1 MTECSSFTTFLAWK
15 SSWLFSW
22 ENGLHVHVVAAFMI
36 SWLAKQP
43 KCYIVLWLTKKIDW
57 SERVVLWPKLMI
69 DYLWKDWLNQLTEW
83 RITDYSTAFQM
94 TSSSFVILV
103 DYMSVLFYFFYSETV
118 GCISN
123 LSCFSTP
130 PLKKKGRNEKIPEK
144 WLNWIVPYWCG
155 RDYYWVPFISKSW
168 WYKFYQIS

>member
-1 MTECSSFTTFLAWK
+1 MTECPSLMTFLAWK
-15 SSWLFSW
+15 SSWSFSW

-43 KCYIVLWLTKKIDW
+43 NVTLSSEWPRKLTGQKG
-57 SERVVLWPKLMI
+57 LI

-130 PLKKKGRNEKIPEK
+130 PLKKKGHSEKIPEK
-144 WLNWIVPYWCG
+144 WLNWIIPCWCG
-155 RDYYWVPFISKSW
+155 RDFYWVPFISKSW
-168 WYKFYQIS
+168 YKTNQIS

>member
-1 MTECSSFTTFLAWK
+1 MDDRMSLINDIFGLKEQLIIFMREWLTCTCSGCIHDFMTGYAT
-15 SSWLFSW
+15 
-22 ENGLHVHVVAAFMI
+22 
-36 SWLAKQP
+36 
-43 KCYIVLWLTKKIDW
+43 KCYIVLWMTKKIDW
-57 SERVVLWPKLMI
+57 SERVVLWRKLMI

-130 PLKKKGRNEKIPEK
+130 PLKKKGHNEKIPEK
-144 WLNWIVPYWCG
+144 WLNWIIPCWCG
-155 RDYYWVPFISKSW
+155 RDFYWVPFISKSW
-168 WYKFYQIS
+168 YKTNQIS